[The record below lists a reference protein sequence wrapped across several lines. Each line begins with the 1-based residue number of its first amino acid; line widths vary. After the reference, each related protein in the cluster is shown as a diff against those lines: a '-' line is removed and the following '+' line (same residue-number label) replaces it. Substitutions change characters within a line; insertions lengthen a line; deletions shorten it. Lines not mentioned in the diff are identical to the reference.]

1 MPKWVAEQKKKKKEE
16 TGQQKKVQSPSVSN
30 NNRKQNA
37 EYNNNLKQRRMA
49 ESRARSESE
58 ARRLNQPRRY
68 TTTAAQRQKMGVQ
81 TQADLDNAR
90 REREERAAKRAE
102 VAQRQQR
109 VKSGTETK
117 EDRKQIKEEHNTAK
131 RALKNTPELMGKAV
145 KDTVQSHGQTIADV
159 TEMTAEKGT
168 AARAMKMGIQD
179 NPEEMRKM
187 RQRQKLTKEKARED
201 RLRWAEEQDQRQAE
215 WDEKTKDAKGLE
227 KAWYGAVESGTGMA
241 TDLALGLGTQGGAL
255 AAMFSRTYGSTRG
268 QAEKEGATE
277 NEDRLYAFLQGAKE
291 VGTELMFPGAGLAKG
306 YAGRVGLPLAERIA
320 NRATRNMA
328 GRAADVTSAGIRLL
342 GGTAEENAEEAAGW
356 LVDPALKELTY
367 GRNVRTRQAQDILK
381 QESDELRSNLQSEED
396 AQYAAAYLGS
406 DQFLEQNKQQYMDAG
421 LSEKKATQ
429 VAELMREYLTASL
442 TGDTESMADY
452 EKQISDVVAGKSI
465 GEMAKDLDL
474 DELKDTFASTSV
486 LTLVTGLPGGVSTAV
501 RGSQIREALGSDG
514 IRALAETAV
523 DFENAEDSLRAEV
536 AAKRMAEGKELT
548 STQVFDL
555 TVAQH
560 KQVEK
565 DVERVRAKKA
575 LDSKA
580 IEDNDF
586 VQPRIVLTENGS
598 IQGDEMIT
606 KAYAESS
613 NAARNTIRDIDTQK
627 SLTDTEVDKG
637 SRAIAGFKTGAFTI
651 NDANALNYSNTAIRE
666 AFQKETGVDLNEYVV
681 KGKDGKVDIP
691 ATNTKTKDALFALAS
706 ENFVKSAEVETANW
720 MDKAKGETVTQITQR
735 MDSQGAVDLQ
745 YVLDDVD
752 ERNRSEYLMVANAA
766 DMAYQAGRNIGTEWE
781 NIRDTVTSTFSGV
794 SEDKLHEMYEAG
806 RFDRDRASD
815 NARGRAIRQ
824 GERLSEMGDQENP
837 MGGQVFIDTEE
848 PPKGTM
854 IRTFSEIA
862 STLGVDIH
870 LTDEILDDN
879 GNAINGANGQYY
891 NGAIYINVNTA
902 VEKNVGYIFMH
913 EVTHHLRKYAPE
925 QYAELEKL
933 VREKWFQAN
942 PEQMQDEIA
951 RRISL
956 YERATKGKQHLSED
970 EALEEII
977 ADAAHE
983 FLNDRNFANQ
993 VAEESPSLA
1002 MSVLNSIRNG
1012 LRMLRQ
1018 IVSKGTIEDDTHMNS
1033 LFSQLDILS
1042 EAEELWLNAY
1052 KQAVQNRALVEFD
1065 RAQTAM
1071 FERPSLSVSES
1082 NRDELIQKFGGD
1094 AQVRF
1099 SVSDSDYM
1107 DAVENGD
1114 TKSAQKMVDK
1124 AAKAAGFTVKGYHGT
1139 TNNFNTFKSGDIG
1152 FHFGKN
1158 KSTARTRVGRGKNA
1172 RIISAWLSLDNPIKV
1187 DVDFGSWDA
1196 DYRLAEYLRDEGI
1209 ITPEEYQ
1216 DALTVDNGSRKVK
1229 RSTKG
1234 ANDTLRSILQSKGYD
1249 GIEYENYYEAEGATS
1264 YIVFDAAQIKN
1275 AEPVTYDDNGEVIPL
1290 SERFNQETP
1299 DIRYSVSEMPDID
1312 QLDQTNSIIENED
1325 GDMVAEFKEDGSV
1338 RFSISS
1344 FEKTGRKIYK
1354 DFLNKQ
1360 VKNGNLSKAEA
1371 DDMLREFETVY
1382 KISKDFADA
1391 KDDNGNPLYLPYTSW
1406 SYADVV
1412 TDENGK
1418 PVFSAIKQNS
1428 EYKMNIDF
1436 STICKKRRTLDA
1448 VFREMINRGMFERL
1462 DLNKDESA
1470 AMVVNINNLIRKN
1483 QFEAACALCFVEARR
1498 YRQQQTATTFK
1509 NMWNEIVESMYPD
1522 KSKIAYFNFGED
1534 STVENVTDGID
1545 TMDDS
1550 QLDLT
1555 HVRELATAKNDKGG
1569 LMQTAEAKAARL
1581 ILSDP
1586 SQRKLMRVGDM
1597 MASTGFE
1604 NMQVKNP
1611 ELMKVYNSKKGTGG
1625 AKSSFGDVQY
1635 LNEILKPRSFS
1646 RLKAYAV
1653 SGVRIQS
1660 FSDYVPRMVFDYVQV
1675 IADLAAKKLPAHAYT
1690 KEPLFAKQFGLTG
1703 AKINLSLV
1711 PDVVADSD
1719 IPGLDKNGN
1728 YVWNEEGTFP
1738 YDEAMK
1744 LQKAEGYKE
1753 NCGTIAV
1760 GISDEQIMKML
1771 ADPTIQMVIP
1781 YHKSSLNPIVAAMTN
1796 VSRFKDYTDFQNTK
1810 DAEGKAVAKEFAW
1823 DDKLFQLT
1831 HTKKGKLKP
1840 KDQWGDPQDIVKE
1853 YAEWCEKNNYTP
1865 KFPQF
1870 LYQRKDNKIDGEIL
1884 TDKNGNNLINPGYYK
1899 LLEDFALYD
1908 NDGNFKPQL
1917 DVQMKFPTDKSEFG
1931 SMKGLI
1937 QQGLSEDTELEAN
1950 RSEKISG
1957 IVDEIEEMFE
1967 QGTLTEQSA
1976 TSEKLS
1982 ARLSISEDLDEPY
1995 MDAVN
2000 SGNMEEAQRLVDEA
2014 AERAGYKTKAY
2025 HGTPWGGF
2033 TEFNTDFLHAGRTFG
2048 NGIYLTSSP
2057 TVAEGYTFPNARDY
2071 TRIKTGEEPSP
2082 KVYGLFIKDLDN
2094 ALEFEWEN
2102 YTYNGKRVKGVHSKL
2117 AMIQIDIEA
2126 EPDKDV
2132 IIRNIRDGSEE
2143 LSDVYVIKN
2152 SSSLKSADPVTY
2164 AEDGSVIPLSER
2176 FDPEN
2181 NDIRYSLPTQDAD
2194 GNILSNGQMEYFK
2207 NSQARDE
2214 QGRLVPVFHGT
2225 NQGGFTMF
2233 DPLASDDFR
2242 SLFFTS
2248 NFNVAMT
2255 YANADYRLPEN
2266 EESNPITQMY
2276 RGSFNSMED
2285 FLSNAKELYSKAY
2298 RWNSSQPVMK
2308 NLKAVV
2314 FNSKTRKHSTNIDDI
2329 TEWLQGDSERFD
2341 TIEIMLPTMD
2351 EGSYS
2356 RRKDIRASSVEE
2368 LLATINTNIENAA
2381 GKNTRKFESGYYQVY
2396 LNLEK
2401 PMIVNANGAAFDE
2414 ILYDGD
2420 YYDTRG
2426 LAEVAYNNGYDGVII
2441 SNCLDING
2449 ASMEYSDEELLSDI
2463 YIAFSS
2469 NQVKDTR
2476 NTDPSENPDIRYSIT
2491 PEEVDMEWINETA
2504 ETLDDNRMWLGDAE
2518 LEEGRQR
2525 KQEAIINFV
2534 NKKDAE
2540 WNQRWLTDHK
2550 LLNVKSVRTNIRK
2563 VVMAAMAKSNL
2574 KMQYKTEIVDEFM
2587 KYAKQAFYAMKDDRH
2602 SDAAKILYNAAYDML
2617 DKGKF
2622 FYEDET
2628 QRRYNEL
2635 RDYLNAVKFTVAEDD
2650 RNDLDE
2656 GGGYAQY
2663 RKKYQGRIFL
2673 VEEGGVAPD
2682 EEWQMLNSI
2691 WPELFPDDIKG
2702 DPAGIMDALGDALDA
2717 LKPKAKSLSDEWC
2730 LDWAADI
2737 ADELYTIVY
2746 EGKEYKSIAD
2756 TYKERYAERAENMKA
2771 RHKEAVRQV
2780 KAAERERAEKKLA
2793 KQAEKFN
2800 TRNKQNLA
2808 NQKVKYEGQIDQLKQ
2823 NREYNIQR
2831 LKAEK
2836 ARQRKEIKREERER
2850 QKARKNRE
2858 LHKDLFEHIEKNH
2871 KTLTDRLLTNTADKN
2886 IPEYFK
2892 HELSKML
2899 ASMDLQTMGSKE
2911 RELKKGPDG
2920 YVRADL
2926 SNKTI
2931 QMLGLHAKLM
2941 QMHQDTDQYF
2951 CVNEQI
2957 KDLIL
2962 KLQDKVDGKT
2972 IDQLPLPYLQ
2982 DIDNLLTMLV
2992 HEFNNY
2998 NNVKIGE
3005 KKREVAEIGQYQI
3018 NWNKD
3023 RVAKFGMG
3031 NDYYGLRGAADRIL
3045 NMDELTPAYL
3055 FRRIDPEGK
3064 GLGLMYKQIRKSFDK
3079 YIKNTEQL
3087 NKWMDEIVGEYH
3099 QKGIFWNKYGSGE
3112 LTKWR
3117 SSNYAL
3123 EFKTESGRTISLT
3136 PAQMMSIHCLANR
3149 AQAKGHM
3156 KGAGIVV
3163 APVTFQARQMADLKK
3178 KANTELPVKLT
3189 DADIQMINAR
3199 LTKDQL
3205 KVADKLQEL
3214 MATKMADWGN
3224 EASMEVLGIKLFTEK
3239 NYFPIRSDKA
3249 GLTKDLPEDQFAE
3262 AIRSFGFTKAVQ
3274 PRADNAIMVQD
3285 IFDVVTEHCNNMN
3298 LYNSYS
3304 KALDDFMKV
3313 YNYKEITKDSKVTVE
3328 QTLANAYSRKATTY
3342 IMSFLKD
3349 LNGNVSG
3356 RASGLADMFNA
3367 TLASAKKASVFAN
3380 IRVFLQQPTA
3390 FFRAFAV
3397 ISPKYIGAIRH
3408 GAGKKTMQEMFEHCP
3423 IALWKSWGYYDIN
3436 MGKSIDDVIMNN
3448 GKWLEDKMTD
3458 AYGAADNMTWA
3469 ALWQMCK
3476 AQVEDTHPGIEIGSD
3491 VYWDLVNDKMTEVV
3505 DFTQV
3510 VDSPMHRSH
3519 AMRAKDVFIKL
3530 MTSFMAEP
3538 TLTFNMVRD
3547 GFIRA
3552 YEAVISGDKTK
3563 GVAIAAKTSSVFLV
3577 TAAATSA
3584 FAAVAD
3590 VIRGKGADD
3599 DDDEEQALTLA
3610 EKLQRAFDAWKV
3622 NTVENFKDNAFLPGN
3637 IYYVKDIISLF
3648 QGFGINN
3655 LGFQGWKMIAD
3666 GWAQLTGTRT
3676 VRSSKTWY
3684 ENLFGGLG
3692 YIIGVPI
3699 KTIMQDFGS
3708 LCGLFG
3714 VHFDFI
3720 DSTKERLDSIQ
3731 DNLTERTKE
3740 AQEAKIEKDSAAGSI
3755 LSIFGVEAKAKSE
3768 DDKEKTEADKEK
3780 LISDLKEKTADL
3792 SGESKDKKIW
3802 SAVTTYAKDAYG
3814 VESYAD
3820 LVADGRYN
3828 DIADLKDIYLA
3839 SGGKSEYFDK
3849 LILKSSKSALKK
3861 SIIYDPSSEQIEAQE
3876 SIKDYL
3882 LENGMSEAELSEI
3895 AYKSDTTR
3903 ELKMAFR
3910 LNDEDAIIE
3919 ELVPLIRAGL
3929 SFDDFVKAYEN
3940 RNRVNLKTYD
3950 GKYKDRFHSTGT
3962 YQWPISGQI
3971 TSGYGH
3977 RSSPGGVGSTNHK
3990 GIDIAGNTGDPI
4002 GAADGGVVTYVGW
4015 YYGGGNTV
4023 MIQHDDG
4030 TVTEYM
4036 HMSAFNCKEG
4046 DTVAQGQTI
4055 GQVGST
4061 GNSTGPHCHF
4071 GVKVNGEHVDPL
4083 TYLQG

>member
-37 EYNNNLKQRRMA
+37 EYNNNLKQRRIA
-49 ESRARSESE
+49 ESRAKSESE

-90 REREERAAKRAE
+90 KEREERAARRAE

-131 RALKNTPELMGKAV
+131 RALKNTRELMGKAF
-145 KDTVQSHGQTIADV
+145 KDTVQSHAQTIADV

-320 NRATRNMA
+320 NRTTRNMA

-465 GEMAKDLDL
+465 GEMVKGLDF

-815 NARGRAIRQ
+815 KARGRSIRQ

-1002 MSVLNSIRNG
+1002 MSILNSIRNG

-1018 IVSKGTIEDDTHMNS
+1018 IVSKGTIEDDTHMSS

-1082 NRDELIQKFGGD
+1082 NRDELIQKFDGE

-1099 SVSDSDYM
+1099 
-1107 DAVENGD
+1107 
-1114 TKSAQKMVDK
+1114 
-1124 AAKAAGFTVKGYHGT
+1124 
-1139 TNNFNTFKSGDIG
+1139 
-1152 FHFGKN
+1152 
-1158 KSTARTRVGRGKNA
+1158 
-1172 RIISAWLSLDNPIKV
+1172 
-1187 DVDFGSWDA
+1187 
-1196 DYRLAEYLRDEGI
+1196 
-1209 ITPEEYQ
+1209 
-1216 DALTVDNGSRKVK
+1216 
-1229 RSTKG
+1229 
-1234 ANDTLRSILQSKGYD
+1234 
-1249 GIEYENYYEAEGATS
+1249 
-1264 YIVFDAAQIKN
+1264 
-1275 AEPVTYDDNGEVIPL
+1275 
-1290 SERFNQETP
+1290 
-1299 DIRYSVSEMPDID
+1299 SVSEMPDID
-1312 QLDQTNSIIENED
+1312 QLDQTDSIIENED

-1581 ILSDP
+1581 ILNDP

-1853 YAEWCEKNNYTP
+1853 YAEWCKKNNYTP

-1870 LYQRKDNKIDGEIL
+1870 LYLEDGS
-1884 TDKNGNNLINPGYYK
+1884 INPGYYK

-1917 DVQMKFPTDKSEFG
+1917 DVQMKFPTDESEFG
-1931 SMKGLI
+1931 SMKDLI

-1957 IVDEIEEMFE
+1957 IVDEIEEMFD

-1982 ARLSISEDLDEPY
+1982 ARLSISDDLDEPY

-2071 TRIKTGEEPSP
+2071 TRIKAGEEPSP

-2181 NDIRYSLPTQDAD
+2181 NDIRYSLPTQDAY

-2207 NSQARDE
+2207 NSQARDSE
-2214 QGRLVPVFHGT
+2214 GKLQVVYHTT
-2225 NQGGFTMF
+2225 NYGGFTIF
-2233 DPLASDDFR
+2233 DPSFSDDKR
-2242 SLFFTS
+2242 SLFFASNWDVSQTYGRRADRPITLESAHVVDYTS
-2248 NFNVAMT
+2248 FDEFEKDAKKRF
-2255 YANADYRLPEN
+2255 YAKDISQIAHFEVKPKHWVELNPPEDYEPNINIFRYKGLAQKGDAKADYYYVDYHLSGNLEGREINAWGTAWDYQTLLNKLSEEMSITPREQRGYYSCYLNLQNPLVVDAKKHLWREIPYGPE
-2266 EESNPITQMY
+2266 
-2276 RGSFNSMED
+2276 GNSLED
-2285 FLSNAKELYSKAY
+2285 HLKELEEKSDLLIRSVLAVQGAY
-2298 RWNSSQPVMK
+2298 NDDGWAHKMDIQIEYMK
-2308 NLKAVV
+2308 KKPQGGWYLPNTY
-2314 FNSKTRKHSTNIDDI
+2314 KTTVDL
-2329 TEWLQGDSERFD
+2329 TD
-2341 TIEIMLPTMD
+2341 TQFAD
-2351 EGSYS
+2351 EGESSLALWTETEMALQKFGLPSEYIT
-2356 RRKDIRASSVEE
+2356 RLEVEHTDYDGDIVWTAQERGEDISFDY
-2368 LLATINTNIENAA
+2368 INTN
-2381 GKNTRKFESGYYQVY
+2381 T
-2396 LNLEK
+2396 
-2401 PMIVNANGAAFDE
+2401 
-2414 ILYDGD
+2414 GD
-2420 YYDTRG
+2420 YEIVDRNDFDVEDTYTTRD
-2426 LAEVAYNNGYDGVII
+2426 LAELAEEQGYDGVII
-2441 SNCLDING
+2441 RNCLDIGG
-2449 ASMEYSDEELLSDI
+2449 ASKFKGNNVLSDI
-2463 YIAFSS
+2463 FIAFSPE
-2469 NQVKDTR
+2469 QVKDIR
-2476 NTDPSENPDIRYSIT
+2476 NENPSENPDIRYSFT
-2491 PEEVDMEWINETA
+2491 PPEVDMEWINETA
-2504 ETLDDNRMWLGDAE
+2504 DTLDDNRMWLGDAE

-2550 LLNVKSVRTNIRK
+2550 LLDVKSVRSNIRK

-2574 KMQYKTEIVDEFM
+2574 KMQYKTELVDEFM

-2635 RDYLNAVKFTVAEDD
+2635 KDYLNAVKFTVAEDD

-2771 RHKEAVRQV
+2771 RHKEAVR
-2780 KAAERERAEKKLA
+2780 KAKAIERERAEKKLA

-2998 NNVKIGE
+2998 KNVKIGE

-3117 SSNYAL
+3117 SSNYAV
-3123 EFKTESGRTISLT
+3123 EFKTESGRTIRLT

-3224 EASMEVLGIKLFTEK
+3224 EASMEVLGIKLFNEK

-3367 TLASAKKASVFAN
+3367 TLANAKKASVFAN

-3397 ISPKYIGAIRH
+3397 MPVKYIGAIRH

-3519 AMRAKDVFIKL
+3519 AMRAKDVFSKL

-3552 YEAVISGDKTK
+3552 YEAVISGDKAK
-3563 GVAIAAKTSSVFLV
+3563 GVAIAAKTASVFLV

-3839 SGGKSEYFDK
+3839 SGGKSDYFDK